1 MTFQE
6 VRNKISVFKL
16 FYNVFKWTFHVSS
29 AKNVSLRNFRRLI
42 YSGYQNIFSW
52 KNSIKKLFVSIIWR
66 GYLYRE
72 TIFSKNWKQKMYLI
86 LEVSMNIILSYD
98 NLSVS
103 LRKSLMNFREIKTP
117 VAWELIQ
124 FLVSFFLK
132 KELFILHS
140 NCIIICIIIYSAVN
154 IILQDPK
161 IIVPSKTNKC
171 Q

>member
-103 LRKSLMNFREIKTP
+103 LQKSLMNFREIKTP

-124 FLVSFFLK
+124 FLVSFFFEK
-132 KELFILHS
+132 KSCLSCTQTALLFALLFT
-140 NCIIICIIIYSAVN
+140 V
-154 IILQDPK
+154 Q
-161 IIVPSKTNKC
+161 
-171 Q
+171 

>member
-132 KELFILHS
+132 KKSCLSCTQTALLFALLFT
-140 NCIIICIIIYSAVN
+140 V
-154 IILQDPK
+154 Q
-161 IIVPSKTNKC
+161 
-171 Q
+171 

>member
-16 FYNVFKWTFHVSS
+16 FYNVFKWTFHLSS

-52 KNSIKKLFVSIIWR
+52 KNSIKKLSVSIIWR

-103 LRKSLMNFREIKTP
+103 LQKSLMNFREIKTP

-124 FLVSFFLK
+124 FLVSFFFK
-132 KELFILHS
+132 KKSCLSCTQTALLFALLFT
-140 NCIIICIIIYSAVN
+140 A
-154 IILQDPK
+154 Q
-161 IIVPSKTNKC
+161 
-171 Q
+171 